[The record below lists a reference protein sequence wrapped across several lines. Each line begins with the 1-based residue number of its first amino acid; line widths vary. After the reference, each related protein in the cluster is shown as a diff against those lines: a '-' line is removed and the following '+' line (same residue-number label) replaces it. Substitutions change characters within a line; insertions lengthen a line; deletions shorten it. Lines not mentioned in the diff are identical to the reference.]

1 MPTPSEI
8 DAKIREIGI
17 AAESMPREQA
27 RAEAVNAILTDR
39 APTPPPFGTLLSR
52 TTVAV
57 ADGYLEITVT
67 HHTSEGTAPA

>member
-1 MPTPSEI
+1 MQIPSRDEI
-8 DAKIREIGI
+8 ADKI
-17 AAESMPREQA
+17 EQLGLDPLEPSS
-27 RAEAVNAILTDR
+27 RAQAVNAILTDR

-67 HHTSEGTAPA
+67 HHTSEGTAP